1 VSGDIA
7 TSTGIKTGTKEEV
20 ISPEGKKA
28 VKGAFV
34 GFFVDMFDIYLPTVA
49 LAPAMIY
56 FLPKNLPGTIVNTLY
71 YVTLLVTLLGRPV
84 GSVVFGHFGDKIGRR
99 KSSLISIMGFGTVTL
114 LMALLPGYQTMG
126 LGAIVLLLLLR
137 FVDGVF
143 LGGQYS
149 TAIPLAMEYSPKHK
163 RGWYSGFIQSGF
175 NIAYIIVSIIT
186 AVLLK
191 YMPCSDMSSP
201 YCVYGWRI
209 PFIVGAIISIAYYF
223 YYKNVE
229 ESKKWEKTEK
239 VKVPM
244 VEIFSNRQSRR
255 DFLQVFTLTT
265 GQSFICNAIMFSV
278 PGILIN
284 ILKMNAAVVTNVMC
298 GVYFVTFFMYLLGG
312 IVSQAIGRRRL
323 FVIAGMLNLTL
334 FPYIYYLA
342 VKYGPQM
349 SFIALTS
356 ALALIISM
364 SMGGTFA
371 HSTAYLNERFRTAV
385 RSSGYGMAYSFGFI
399 IPAFYSFYMLGLK
412 SIVPYE
418 YTAIILEMLGG
429 ALVVIG
435 ALLGPE
441 TKDVD
446 FV

>member
-1 VSGDIA
+1 VNSEI
-7 TSTGIKTGTKEEV
+7 TPSTPIKTGTQEEV

-28 VKGAFV
+28 VRGAFV
-34 GFFVDMFDIYLPTVA
+34 GFFVDMFDIYLPTIA

-56 FLPKNLPGTIVNTLY
+56 FLPKNLPGTVVNTLY

-84 GSVVFGHFGDKIGRR
+84 GAMVFGHFGDKIGRR
-99 KSSLISIMGFGTVTL
+99 KSSLISILGFGTITL
-114 LMALLPGYQTMG
+114 LIALLPGYQSMG
-126 LGAIVLLLLLR
+126 MGAIILLLLLR
-137 FVDGVF
+137 FTDGIC

-175 NIAYIIVSIIT
+175 NIAYILVSIIT
-186 AVLLK
+186 ALLLR
-191 YMPCSDMSSP
+191 YMSCSDASSP
-201 YCVYGWRI
+201 YCVWGWRI
-209 PFIVGAIISIAYYF
+209 PFIVGAFISIAYYF
-223 YYKNVE
+223 YYRNVE

-239 VKVPM
+239 VKIPLVD
-244 VEIFSNRQSRR
+244 IFSNKESRR

-284 ILKMNAAVVTNVMC
+284 ILKMNASVVTNVMC
-298 GVYFVTFFMYLLGG
+298 GVYFVTFFAYLAGG
-312 IVSQAIGRRRL
+312 MISQAIGRRRL
-323 FVIAGMLNLTL
+323 FVITGILNLTL
-334 FPYIYYLA
+334 FPYVYYYA
-342 VKYGPQM
+342 VAHGPQM
-349 SFIALTS
+349 SFIALTA
-356 ALALIISM
+356 ALALVISL

-399 IPAFYSFYMLGLK
+399 IPAFYAFYMLGLK

-418 YTAIILEMLGG
+418 YTAIILEMIGG

-441 TKDVD
+441 TKDID